1 MSASRDSKYL
11 SFEILVRDERNPSTS
26 RVLWWAAARPTQTWH
41 PTLLQKGWVGGA
53 KEGEEKKVGKRQCW
67 GSTGTSVSR
76 KGRAK
81 PACSAAGFGWCP
93 WQHKWTVRSGAHW
106 VSFCWGWN
114 STRTKTACEIMLFG
128 HLVVAVVVEKTRK
141 ERRGKIK
148 KGQGNYSS
156 RGMVHVCISKTRNF
170 NFPLGNFKLC
180 FSYCHRNCQK

>member
-11 SFEILVRDERNPSTS
+11 SFEILVRDERSPSTS
-26 RVLWWAAARPTQTWH
+26 GVLWWAAARPAQTWH
-41 PTLLQKGWVGGA
+41 PTLLQKGCVGGA

-81 PACSAAGFGWCP
+81 PACSAAGVGWCP

-114 STRTKTACEIMLFG
+114 STRTKTVCEIMLFG
-128 HLVVAVVVEKTRK
+128 HFVVAVVVEKTRK

-148 KGQGNYSS
+148 KRTRKLQH
-156 RGMVHVCISKTRNF
+156 RGYGPCLH
-170 NFPLGNFKLC
+170 
-180 FSYCHRNCQK
+180 